1 MRENIVLFYITI
13 GMVSVA
19 KNMVFLTDLLFRDHP
34 SYRRDEH
41 CSSENDGRHLYRKW
55 IDRIIAFSAMR
66 MVNDHSV
73 ALRKHVFAS
82 RFDNEYWICFGGS
95 KPPPYCIPSHKN
107 GRVSPAVV
115 GYYFVK
121 IRRKRFFSQQ

>member
-1 MRENIVLFYITI
+1 
-13 GMVSVA
+13 
-19 KNMVFLTDLLFRDHP
+19 MVFLTDLLFRYDQ

-41 CSSENDGRHLYRKW
+41 CSSENDGRHLFRIS

-82 RFDNEYWICFGGS
+82 LLVRIYR
-95 KPPPYCIPSHKN
+95 KYCGTSDTRV
-107 GRVSPAVV
+107 GRACQTYPTS
-115 GYYFVK
+115 
-121 IRRKRFFSQQ
+121 SL